1 MYRIMYN
8 VFMYDVFLKCQSQSQ
23 SLSLSQSHLASRFFF
38 LVSVSHTVSINDF

>member
-8 VFMYDVFLKCQSQSQ
+8 VFMYDVFLKCQS
-23 SLSLSQSHLASRFFF
+23 LNLSQSHLASRFFF

>member
-8 VFMYDVFLKCQSQSQ
+8 VFMYDVFLKCQSQ